1 MRNSFFYL
9 SVLIYLTF
17 TSNLVSQELKITS
30 SEVQYDNINKITV
43 FKGGVSSTDQKGNK
57 LFSEY
62 IKYDKLKELIET
74 KGDSKIIT
82 SAGYEVFG
90 TDMVFNNNKNVIYSN
105 NKTQIIDRDGNNI
118 SVDMFNYSI
127 LSNIFF

>member
-1 MRNSFFYL
+1 MRNNFFYL

-62 IKYDKLKELIET
+62 IKYYFSLICITPIRQNKPITIIGIHTDKIKPIFPVSPNAIDKSLK
-74 KGDSKIIT
+74 
-82 SAGYEVFG
+82 
-90 TDMVFNNNKNVIYSN
+90 
-105 NKTQIIDRDGNNI
+105 
-118 SVDMFNYSI
+118 
-127 LSNIFF
+127 